1 MSRVHSLLATATG
14 GVRAARE
21 HQTTIFERIRENY
34 AKVERHDPVAPAIAV
49 FLCVLALSTLGLLVQ
64 ASHAAT
70 TLSPAEFSNELFEQ
84 VLFRFSGVVVML
96 AAARLGPT
104 GVRRYI
110 PAAMVVMA
118 VLLIAVFVPPLGSQI
133 NGSHRWLDLGVV
145 KFQPSELARIVL
157 VLWVA
162 DRCTRIGPLLGDI
175 QRGVLPI
182 LAVVLFYFGLVLV
195 ETDLGGASLL
205 FLCAATTLWIGGA
218 QTRHV
223 AMPVSVIG
231 VGAGLICFTAIPYI
245 RKRFMMFVGETSNQ
259 QVDDANSAIAS
270 GDMFGLGY
278 AHGPLRNHGVPYLES
293 DFVFAQVGEEL
304 GFFGMALVVCLFAGL
319 LWYGL
324 RLVLSIKDRYD
335 ALATFGLMISTCVQ
349 GMLHVQIVAGLAPP
363 KGMTLP
369 FLSHGGTS
377 LIVSSLG
384 VGLALGAA
392 RRWAAEREQVVTN
405 P

>member
-1 MSRVHSLLATATG
+1 M
-14 GVRAARE
+14 
-21 HQTTIFERIRENY
+21 
-34 AKVERHDPVAPAIAV
+34 AI
-49 FLCVLALSTLGLLVQ
+49 
-64 ASHAAT
+64 
-70 TLSPAEFSNELFEQ
+70 
-84 VLFRFSGVVVML
+84 
-96 AAARLGPT
+96 
-104 GVRRYI
+104 
-110 PAAMVVMA
+110 
-118 VLLIAVFVPPLGSQI
+118 LLIAVFVPPLGSQI

-182 LAVVLFYFGLVLV
+182 LAVVLFYFGLVAI
-195 ETDLGGASLL
+195 ETDLGGSILL

-223 AMPVSVIG
+223 AMPVSVVGVSAGVIG
-231 VGAGLICFTAIPYI
+231 FTAIPYI
-245 RKRFMMFVGETSNQ
+245 RKRFMMFFGETSNQ
-259 QVDDANSAIAS
+259 QVADANSAIAS
-270 GDMFGLGY
+270 GDMFGVGY